1 MESRTHGYARISDKQ
16 KQSEARQRKILEEYG
31 IAERD
36 MYVDKV
42 SGKTFQREQYQLMLN
57 VTRPGDLIVTLSI
70 DRFGRNY
77 TEIVEQFR
85 YITQTLKADI
95 TVLDMPLLDTRQDC
109 DTLDKRF
116 IVDLILQ
123 ILSYV
128 AQKERESINV
138 RIRQGID
145 CMPIVDGK
153 RISSKTGRPTG
164 RPAAVYP
171 ANWKEVYNLW
181 QAGDVT
187 AVEAMARLQLK
198 RNTFYKLAKKDP
210 VVLSVET

>member
-1 MESRTHGYARISDKQ
+1 MESRTHGYARVSTKEQ
-16 KQSEARQRKILEEYG
+16 NEARQRKILEKYG

-36 MYVDKV
+36 MYIDKA
-42 SGKTFQREQYQLMLN
+42 SGKTFSREQYQLMLN
-57 VTRPGDLIVTLSI
+57 ITRPGDLVVTLSI

-95 TVLDMPLLDTRQDC
+95 LVLDMPLLDTRQGC

-116 IVDLILQ
+116 IIDLILQ

-128 AQKERESINV
+128 AQKERESINMRV
-138 RIRQGID
+138 RQGID
-145 CMPIVDGK
+145 AMPVVNGK

-164 RPAAVYP
+164 RPVTEYP
-171 ANWKEVYNLW
+171 DNWKEIYSLW
-181 QAGDVT
+181 QNGDIT
-187 AVEAMARLQLK
+187 GVEAMLRLNLK
-198 RNTFYKLAKKDP
+198 KNSFYKLAKQYKA
-210 VVLSVET
+210 